1 MAIIKFINN
10 KVSLKK
16 TLDYICKEEKT
27 ENRLISGINCNPDT
41 AYEEMMYFKEKYNK
55 FEGKDKIHFIQ

>member
-10 KVSLKK
+10 KVSLRK

-27 ENRLISGINCNPDT
+27 DKKLISGKDCIPET
-41 AYEEMMYFKEKYNK
+41 AYEEMIEVSSCIKS
-55 FEGKDKIHFIQ
+55 

>member
-10 KVSLKK
+10 KVSLRK

-27 ENRLISGINCNPDT
+27 DKKLISGKDCIPET
-41 AYEEMMYFKEKYNK
+41 A
-55 FEGKDKIHFIQ
+55 